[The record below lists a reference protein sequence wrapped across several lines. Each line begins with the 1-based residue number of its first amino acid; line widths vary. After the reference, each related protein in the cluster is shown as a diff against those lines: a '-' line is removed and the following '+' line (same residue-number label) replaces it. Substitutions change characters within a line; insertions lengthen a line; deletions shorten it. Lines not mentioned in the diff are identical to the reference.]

1 MGIAAYANLKP
12 SQPDECMRLLA
23 EMEQHN
29 IQPNTIT
36 YSSLIT
42 AYANLKPSQPDEC
55 MRLLAEMEAEGVQPN
70 TITYSSL
77 ITAYANSNPSRPDK
91 AEEVLVRMQKKG
103 VNVDTISYNTVIK
116 AYSNTG
122 KPSFFE
128 AMKVADMME
137 ETGVQPNIITWNSLL
152 YAANHDRRPGVLQ
165 AATKMYED
173 IPIGK
178 RDKFTYP
185 AMLHILA
192 NNKKETEARA
202 VFEEAMANLKQWP
215 NEFVFKAAL
224 RACPSQK
231 AELHALWNQAARQPR
246 DLFMGDGSRRIAL
259 AYRRQKGMQ

>member
-1 MGIAAYANLKP
+1 MSLHLVVQFATCDAVCSQCTLC
-12 SQPDECMRLLA
+12 SQPR
-23 EMEQHN
+23 
-29 IQPNTIT
+29 
-36 YSSLIT
+36 Y
-42 AYANLKPSQPDEC
+42 
-55 MRLLAEMEAEGVQPN
+55 EAEGVHAN

-103 VNVDTISYNTVIK
+103 INVDTISYNTVIK
-116 AYSNTG
+116 AYSHTG

-128 AMKVADMME
+128 AMKVADMMDVA
-137 ETGVQPNIITWNSLL
+137 GVQPNIITWNSLL
-152 YAANHDRRPGVLQ
+152 YAANHDRRTGVLQ
-165 AATKMYED
+165 AATKMYDD
-173 IPIGK
+173 IPLAK

-192 NNKKETEARA
+192 NNKKESEARI

-215 NEFVFKAAL
+215 NEYVFKAAL

-246 DLFMGDGSRRIAL
+246 DLFMGDGSRRIAQN
-259 AYRRQKGMQ
+259 YRRQNGQQ

>member
-1 MGIAAYANLKP
+1 MGSIIAAYANLKP
-12 SQPDECMRLLA
+12 SQPDECLRLLA
-23 EMEQHN
+23 EIEQCN

-42 AYANLKPSQPDEC
+42 AF
-55 MRLLAEMEAEGVQPN
+55 
-70 TITYSSL
+70 
-77 ITAYANSNPSRPDK
+77 ANSNPSRPDK

-103 VNVDTISYNTVIK
+103 INVDTISYNTVIK
-116 AYSNTG
+116 AYSHTG

-128 AMKVADMME
+128 AMKVADMMDVA
-137 ETGVQPNIITWNSLL
+137 GVQPNIITWNSLL
-152 YAANHDRRPGVLQ
+152 YAANHDRRTGVLQ
-165 AATKMYED
+165 AATKMYDD
-173 IPIGK
+173 IPLAK

-192 NNKKETEARA
+192 NNKKESEARI

-215 NEFVFKAAL
+215 NEYVFKAAL

-246 DLFMGDGSRRIAL
+246 DLFMGDGSRRIAQN
-259 AYRRQKGMQ
+259 YRRQNGQQ